1 MEAHM
6 KERNL
11 LYFITAVTATLF
23 LIIQLIIRL
32 MPWFNMYGVVALL
45 PLHHAIIPVI
55 VLWLAW
61 YFEDKGLLL
70 ASTVVF
76 TVLLGLHMNNSG
88 ILNGNP
94 YVISQY
100 APMVRTVYVLGFLV
114 LLGTVGLGY
123 FSYLK
128 KPQELIK
135 EDIKTS

>member
-1 MEAHM
+1 M

-23 LIIQLIIRL
+23 LIIQIIIRF
-32 MPWFNMYGVVALL
+32 MPWFNLYGIVALL
-45 PLHHAIIPVI
+45 PLHHSIIPVI

-61 YFEDKGLLL
+61 YFEEKGLLL
-70 ASTVVF
+70 TSTAIF

-88 ILNGNP
+88 ILSGTP

-114 LLGTVGLGY
+114 LLGTVGIGY
-123 FSYLK
+123 YSYLK
-128 KPQELIK
+128 KPTTIVQE
-135 EDIKTS
+135 

>member
-1 MEAHM
+1 M

-32 MPWFNMYGVVALL
+32 MPWFNMYGVVTLL

-61 YFEDKGLLL
+61 YFEDKGLIL

-76 TVLLGLHMNNSG
+76 TVLLGLHMDNAG

-100 APMVRTVYVLGFLV
+100 APMVRTVYVLGFLI

-128 KPQELIK
+128 KPIAVVK
-135 EDIKTS
+135 EDIKA